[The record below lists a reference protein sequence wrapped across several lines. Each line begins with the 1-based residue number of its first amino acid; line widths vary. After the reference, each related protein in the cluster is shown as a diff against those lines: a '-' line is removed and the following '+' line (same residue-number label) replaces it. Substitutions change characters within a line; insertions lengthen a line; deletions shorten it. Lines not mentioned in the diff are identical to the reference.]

1 MKRKQHIA
9 LVMAGILLLS
19 AVLPYSHASQSEA
32 AAKPKLSVKK
42 VSLILGKTKKVQ
54 VKNVKKKQLKKITW
68 TAKNKK
74 IVTVKKSGKL
84 AASIK
89 GKKTGTTKVTA
100 KIYLK
105 AKKKPISAVV
115 TVTVKKD
122 KKPVKTPV
130 TTPNSPA
137 ATSLPPATSGT
148 PAVSQPPASS
158 NKPQEDP
165 TNILEAYDG
174 IFKYMGTCANYYGY
188 DEKKDQLRTRSTLDF
203 ITENFNSITLENEMK
218 PDAILSS
225 WGVGVQ
231 TLTLSEAKEL
241 GYYIPENYP
250 ETKVPYLNLGT
261 VDSTLETLK
270 KEGLQMRGH
279 TFVWHQQTPVEFF
292 VKNYSGNT
300 KVTPEVMDARLEF
313 FVRNVM
319 RHVMDKEK
327 ELTGSAGTL
336 VYAWDMINE
345 YIHRTHDATRISWHN
360 VYGDMGLEPS
370 YVKKAFEIAYE
381 ELENYGVQDKVVLYY
396 NDYDTYDCA
405 DDIVSL
411 VNFINQDAT
420 DKNGNPVKICGGIG
434 MQSHL
439 CVDYPTIESYGDAL
453 DKFLN
458 TGLEVSISELDV
470 STNYAKTG
478 ETDAQGWDKWAYKD
492 LGQTDEDQADYI
504 KSLMEMI
511 VSKQKNLDRTKNQN
525 GIAGVT
531 IWGLYDNCSWKA
543 NTKPLLFGK
552 SIMNPKASYY
562 SFLDAA
568 AIWYS

>member
-9 LVMAGILLLS
+9 LLMAGTLLLS
-19 AVLPYSHASQSEA
+19 AVLPYTQASQTEA

-42 VSLILGKTKKVQ
+42 LSLNIGKSKKVQ

-68 TAKNKK
+68 KAKNKK

-89 GKKTGTTKVTA
+89 GKKAGTTKVTA

-105 AKKKPISAVV
+105 SKKKPVSTVI

-122 KKPVKTPV
+122 KKPAKTPV
-130 TTPNSPA
+130 TTPKSTT
-137 ATSLPPATSGT
+137 TSLPPSGA
-148 PAVSQPPASS
+148 PAVSQPPQGSS
-158 NKPQEDP
+158 KPWQEP
-165 TNILEAYDG
+165 SNILEAYDG

-203 ITENFNSITLENEMK
+203 INENFNSITLENEMK
-218 PDAILSS
+218 PDSILSS

-231 TLTLSEAKEL
+231 TLTLSEAKKM

-250 ETKVPYLNLGT
+250 ETMVPLLNLDT

-292 VKNYSGNT
+292 VKNYSGNQ

-336 VYAWDMINE
+336 VYAWDMVNE
-345 YIHRTHDATRISWHN
+345 YIHRTHDATRITWHD

-370 YVKKAFEIAYE
+370 YLKKAFEIAYD
-381 ELENYGVQDKVVLYY
+381 ELESYGVQDKVVLYY
-396 NDYDTYDCA
+396 NDYNTYECA
-405 DDIVSL
+405 DDIISL
-411 VNFINQDAT
+411 VDFINQDAT
-420 DKNGNPVKICGGIG
+420 DKNGKAVNICGGIG

-439 CVDYPTIESYGDAL
+439 CVDYPTIESYSETL

-458 TGLEVSISELDV
+458 TGLEVSVTELDV
-470 STNYAKTG
+470 SINYAKTG
-478 ETDAQGWDKWAYKD
+478 KTDAHGWDEWAYTD

-504 KSLMEMI
+504 KNLMEMI
-511 VSKQKNLDRTKNQN
+511 VSKQKNLDQTKNQK

-531 IWGLYDNCSWKA
+531 IWGLYDKCSWKA
-543 NTKPLLFGK
+543 NTRPLLFSN
-552 SIMNPKASYY
+552 SIADPKESYY
-562 SFLDAA
+562 SYMNAA

>member
-9 LVMAGILLLS
+9 LLMAGTLLLS
-19 AVLPYSHASQSEA
+19 AVLPCTQAFQTDA

-42 VSLILGKTKKVQ
+42 ISLNLNKSKKVQ
-54 VKNVKKKQLKKITW
+54 VKNVKKKQLKKVTW
-68 TAKNKK
+68 KAKNKK
-74 IVTVKKSGKL
+74 IVTIKKSGKL
-84 AASIK
+84 AATIK

-105 AKKKPISAVV
+105 SKKKPVSAVV
-115 TVTVKKD
+115 NVTVKKV

-130 TTPNSPA
+130 TTPKSTA
-137 ATSLPPATSGT
+137 ASLPPAGT
-148 PAVSQPPASS
+148 PAASQPPQGS
-158 NKPQEDP
+158 NKPWQEP
-165 TNILEAYDG
+165 STILEAYNG

-188 DEKKDQLRTRSTLDF
+188 DEKKDQLRTRGTLDF
-203 ITENFNSITLENEMK
+203 ITDNFNSITLENEMK
-218 PDAILSS
+218 PDSILST
-225 WGVGVQ
+225 WGIGVQ
-231 TLTLSEAKEL
+231 TLTLAEAKEN

-250 ETKVPYLNLGT
+250 ETIVPVLNLET
-261 VDSTLETLK
+261 VDRTLETLK

-292 VKNYSGNT
+292 VKNYSGNQ
-300 KVTPEVMDARLEF
+300 KVTPEVMDARLEY

-327 ELTGSAGTL
+327 QLTGSAGTL
-336 VYAWDMINE
+336 VYAWDMVNE
-345 YIHRTHDATRISWHN
+345 YIHRTHDATSITWHN

-370 YVKKAFEIAYE
+370 YLKKTFEIAYD
-381 ELENYGVQDKVVLYY
+381 ELERYGVQDKVVLYY
-396 NDYDTYDCA
+396 NDYNTYECA

-420 DKNGNPVKICGGIG
+420 DKNGKAVNICGGIG

-439 CVDYPTIESYGDAL
+439 CVDYPTIENYGETL
-453 DKFLN
+453 DKFLA

-470 STNYAKTG
+470 STNYGKTG
-478 ETDAQGWDKWAYKD
+478 QDSQGWDKWEYID

-511 VSKQKNLDRTKNQN
+511 VSKQKNLDHSKNQK

-531 IWGLYDNCSWKA
+531 IWGLYDKCSWKA
-543 NTKPLLFGK
+543 NTKPLLFGN
-552 SIMNPKASYY
+552 SITDPKAAYY
-562 SFLDAA
+562 SFMDAA

>member
-9 LVMAGILLLS
+9 LLMAGTLLLS
-19 AVLPYSHASQSEA
+19 AVLPCTQASQTEA

-42 VSLILGKTKKVQ
+42 ISLNLGKSKKVQ

-68 TAKNKK
+68 KAKNKK

-105 AKKKPISAVV
+105 SKKKPVSAVV
-115 TVTVKKD
+115 NVTVKKV
-122 KKPVKTPV
+122 KKPA
-130 TTPNSPA
+130 TTPKHTAA
-137 ATSLPPATSGT
+137 ATSLPPAGT
-148 PAVSQPPASS
+148 PSVSQPPAGS
-158 NKPQEDP
+158 NKPWQEP
-165 TNILEAYDG
+165 SNILEAYDG

-188 DEKKDQLRTRSTLDF
+188 DEKKDQLRTRGTLDF
-203 ITENFNSITLENEMK
+203 INENFNSITLENEMK
-218 PDAILSS
+218 PDAILSA
-225 WGVGVQ
+225 WGIGVQ
-231 TLTLSEAKEL
+231 TLTLNEAKKM

-250 ETKVPYLNLGT
+250 ESMVPVLNLDT

-292 VKNYSGNT
+292 VKNYSGNQ

-336 VYAWDMINE
+336 VYAWDMVNE
-345 YIHRTHDATRISWHN
+345 YIHRTHDATNITWHD

-370 YVKKAFEIAYE
+370 YLKKAFEIAYD
-381 ELENYGVQDKVVLYY
+381 ELESYGVQDKVVLYY
-396 NDYDTYDCA
+396 NDYNTYDCA

-420 DKNGNPVKICGGIG
+420 DKNGKTVNICGGIG

-439 CVDYPTIESYGDAL
+439 CVDYPTIEGYGETL

-470 STNYAKTG
+470 STNYGKTG
-478 ETDAQGWDKWAYKD
+478 TQDSHGWDNWAYMD

-511 VSKQKNLDRTKNQN
+511 VSKQKNLDHTKNQK

-531 IWGLYDNCSWKA
+531 IWGLYDKCSWKA
-543 NTKPLLFGK
+543 DTKPLLFGK
-552 SIMNPKASYY
+552 SINDPKASYY
-562 SFLDAA
+562 SFMDAA
-568 AIWYS
+568 AIWHS